1 MITVNQEMMN
11 AALEQHKLPEGIT
24 PEQLVAQ
31 LKDRPVVNIQENV
44 FEEGDTFTMPANEA
58 ELAKVLRVEKFDRLA
73 RIDNEGKK
81 VVPEGFYALVYTE
94 NPKTN
99 MKAVKKFRVTSATA
113 SFNEYAKD
121 PVNETYL
128 ANGKVVRSEGDVATL
143 LRSKGSQYEQF
154 TALLGKTITA
164 KAPLVGNAAVM
175 ENQVPKGIRRRTI
188 ANFAFTE

>member
-1 MITVNQEMMN
+1 MITVNQEMMK
-11 AALEQHKLPEGIT
+11 AALEQHKLPEGMT
-24 PEQLVAQ
+24 SEQLIAQ

-58 ELAKVLRVEKFDRLA
+58 ELAKVLRVEKFERLA
-73 RIDNEGKK
+73 RTDNEGKK

-121 PVNETYL
+121 PVNETFL

-143 LRSKGSQYEQF
+143 LRSKSSQYEQF
-154 TALLGKTITA
+154 TALLGKTITT

>member
-11 AALEQHKLPEGIT
+11 AALEQHKLPDGTT
-24 PEQLVAQ
+24 PEQLIAQ

-58 ELAKVLRVEKFDRLA
+58 ELAKVLRVEKFERLA
-73 RIDNEGKK
+73 RTDNEGKK

-128 ANGKVVRSEGDVATL
+128 ANGNVVRSEGDVATL
-143 LRSKGSQYEQF
+143 LRSKSSQYEQF
-154 TALLGKTITA
+154 TALLGRTITA